1 MNLQKTAWWKWK
13 TSPLVPVLEPIKK
26 YLKSAVTGM
35 KLNFVFYL
43 TIGNLEYHIWLV
55 K

>member
-1 MNLQKTAWWKWK
+1 
-13 TSPLVPVLEPIKK
+13 VPVFNFMKK
-26 YLKSAVTGM
+26 YLGSAVTGM